1 MYSVNGHDIFI
12 IIFVTF
18 LSSLVLTPIAHKIA
32 YHVKALDY
40 PNKRRLNKK
49 PMPTLGGLAIF
60 CSFLIGYMLYAESSV
75 QMLSILMG
83 SFFLIIMGMIDDIN
97 PIRAKYQLIVQ
108 IFAASIIAFYGHITV
123 DYLSILGMHFT
134 FAPPFNYL
142 ITIILIVGI
151 INAIN
156 LSDGLDGLSSGIS
169 AIYFVTII
177 IIAFLM
183 QMQNSLDTTLCLI
196 MLGSVLGFLVYNF
209 PPAKIYVGDTGSNFL
224 GFIIAVTSLLGYKT
238 ATFTSLLIPIIILAT
253 PIMDVGFSI
262 IRRILKGQNPFN
274 TPDKEHLHHQLL
286 KLEFSTKS
294 SLLIIYAIDI
304 LFAITSILYAIGDTT
319 YAILIYVGLM
329 IFFLFIVLK
338 TDILFKKEP
347 KESRILKLYKK
358 YQEIINYLIVGV
370 LTTVVSLGTYFIC
383 VHTFLDATNSVELQ
397 IANVI
402 SWIFAV
408 IFAYVTNRIF
418 VFKSKNKNY
427 LKEIT
432 SFFTSR
438 VLTLLMDM
446 LVMFLFVTIF
456 HGSDTIGKLISQV
469 IVTIANYLFSKIFV
483 FKK

>member
-1 MYSVNGHDIFI
+1 
-12 IIFVTF
+12 
-18 LSSLVLTPIAHKIA
+18 
-32 YHVKALDY
+32 
-40 PNKRRLNKK
+40 
-49 PMPTLGGLAIF
+49 
-60 CSFLIGYMLYAESSV
+60 
-75 QMLSILMG
+75 
-83 SFFLIIMGMIDDIN
+83 
-97 PIRAKYQLIVQ
+97 
-108 IFAASIIAFYGHITV
+108 
-123 DYLSILGMHFT
+123 
-134 FAPPFNYL
+134 
-142 ITIILIVGI
+142 
-151 INAIN
+151 
-156 LSDGLDGLSSGIS
+156 
-169 AIYFVTII
+169 
-177 IIAFLM
+177 
-183 QMQNSLDTTLCLI
+183 
-196 MLGSVLGFLVYNF
+196 
-209 PPAKIYVGDTGSNFL
+209 
-224 GFIIAVTSLLGYKT
+224 
-238 ATFTSLLIPIIILAT
+238 
-253 PIMDVGFSI
+253 
-262 IRRILKGQNPFN
+262 
-274 TPDKEHLHHQLL
+274 
-286 KLEFSTKS
+286 
-294 SLLIIYAIDI
+294 
-304 LFAITSILYAIGDTT
+304 
-319 YAILIYVGLM
+319 M